1 MEGFYM
7 WDVGFLF
14 LSPDWLT
21 YRGEQAKFSIPRA
34 VISSIEVRK
43 GPFTWDRTYA
53 ATVTWEGGSFS
64 VLQPDR
70 GGSRRTARRLKAR
83 LDAWREGVPEGYV
96 CAVPGP
102 FSAPTLPQFSG
113 TPHRRW
119 TALRSHAV
127 RAAMLFLGIL
137 ILLPLESVSRAAM
150 IALVPFT
157 APICYMIAV
166 CPLFFRRA
174 AKA

>member
-1 MEGFYM
+1 MEGFCI

-21 YRGEQAKFSIPRA
+21 YQGEQAKFSIPRTA
-34 VISSIEVRK
+34 ISSVDVRM
-43 GPFTWDRTYA
+43 GPFSWDRTYA
-53 ATVTWEGGSFS
+53 ATVMWEGGSFS
-64 VLQPDR
+64 VLQPDK
-70 GGSRRTARRLKAR
+70 GGSRRTARRLRTR
-83 LDAWREGVPEGYV
+83 LDAWRQGVPERYV
-96 CAVPGP
+96 SAVPGP
-102 FSAPTLPQFSG
+102 FSAPSLPQFSE
-113 TPHRRW
+113 TLLRRW
-119 TALRSHAV
+119 TAVRSHAV
-127 RAAMLFLGIL
+127 RAFMLFLGTI